1 MDAVTFHRLQFV
13 QEIPTIVI
21 SRGRKSVSWI
31 GGHLWVVAHGGST
44 AYDLLF
50 SYNNLYYHLKQIFLS
65 FHWPRAHIALAWKW
79 QIASLPKDI
88 HTKNKFGDRMIKQ
101 SLNSVIA
108 KYRDLSVSRR
118 SIICLSLRLRKII
131 DLLATDKSRYFAQPR
146 PIIVNSSS
154 SSDPADQLFS
164 SIVSSLIV
172 SFFSLLGRLACQCA
186 KKARDKGYKVFGLQ
200 FYGECWSDEN
210 GLQTHQKFGKAN
222 DKKCIMDLL
231 YKNNQYEWKYC
242 DMASDQPCIGQDST
256 NYVYVLNEG
265 SGLVKISL
273 PVYLLSD
280 PHISV

>member
-1 MDAVTFHRLQFV
+1 
-13 QEIPTIVI
+13 
-21 SRGRKSVSWI
+21 
-31 GGHLWVVAHGGST
+31 
-44 AYDLLF
+44 
-50 SYNNLYYHLKQIFLS
+50 
-65 FHWPRAHIALAWKW
+65 
-79 QIASLPKDI
+79 
-88 HTKNKFGDRMIKQ
+88 MIKQ

-118 SIICLSLRLRKII
+118 SIFCLSLRLRKII

-210 GLQTHQKFGKAN
+210 GLQTYQKFGKAN

-273 PVYLLSD
+273 PLYLLSD